1 MICIGL
7 IATEEIAA
15 NSTLMEV
22 DLDLV
27 LYAFHLFFSRSPSNV
42 LKTLS
47 EKDAELFKQ
56 MDNDLILTAFLI
68 QERMKGESSEWY
80 PWIQV
85 HFEVSMVIRF
95 FRNVLSFLLSF
106 R

>member
-1 MICIGL
+1 MCIGL
-7 IATEEIAA
+7 IATEEIPA
-15 NSTLMEV
+15 NSTLMEI

-27 LYAFHLFFSRSPSNV
+27 LYALHLFFSRSPSNV

-47 EKDAELFKQ
+47 KKDAELFKQ
-56 MDNDLILTAFLI
+56 MDDDLILTAFLI
-68 QERMKGESSEWY
+68 QERMKGVSSDWY

-85 HFEVSMVIRF
+85 HVEVSMVIRF

>member
-1 MICIGL
+1 M
-7 IATEEIAA
+7 EI
-15 NSTLMEV
+15 

-27 LYAFHLFFSRSPSNV
+27 MYPFHLFFSRSPSNA
-42 LKTLS
+42 LKGLS

-56 MDNDLILTAFLI
+56 MDDDLILAAFLI

-85 HFEVSMVIRF
+85 QFEMS
-95 FRNVLSFLLSF
+95 
-106 R
+106 